1 MTTNVQQIQETPVNP
16 LNGFKA
22 TYVDFIK
29 ERQNI
34 QQNNNLKVYNS
45 IMNDD
50 MTTFNQI
57 TNANEIERVL
67 KEINIINNVPVSL
80 KELLENV
87 KRDMFKCIIFAGRIA
102 KNSSRQGTQDEALQI
117 EVCAKAAE
125 NFNIKIEN
133 LSSTAFRAIKNEPT
147 ILSNNEFKERKIN
160 KSETLKSFDAKI
172 SGDLN
177 GWVCAKVCYGAGG
190 HQDNVFEE
198 MYNYCEWVEQ
208 YHANS
213 NELFVVLIDTDL
225 TRQFNELKE
234 KYEKN
239 KNILIVDHIGFQN
252 YLKDYYIKN
261 EKKKLNHLYGNYGY
275 DILEYLRNSAN
286 I

>member
-1 MTTNVQQIQETPVNP
+1 MMNKQTV
-16 LNGFKA
+16 L
-22 TYVDFIK
+22 DFIK
-29 ERQNI
+29 KYPMSI
-34 QQNNNLKVYNS
+34 LLAIIAINLFS
-45 IMNDD
+45 I
-50 MTTFNQI
+50 
-57 TNANEIERVL
+57 AG
-67 KEINIINNVPVSL
+67 SL
-80 KELLENV
+80 KENA
-87 KRDMFKCIIFAGRIA
+87 KRNQIELAIDNMDSKSHSYLSIFAGRIA

-117 EVCAKAAE
+117 EVCAKAAA

-133 LSSTAFRAIKNEPT
+133 LSSTAFRATKNEPT

-198 MYNYCEWVEQ
+198 MYNYCEWVDQ

-213 NELFVVLIDTDL
+213 NQLFVVLIDTDL
-225 TRQFNELKE
+225 TKQFNELKE
-234 KYEKN
+234 KYEKI

-252 YLKDYYIKN
+252 YL
-261 EKKKLNHLYGNYGY
+261 NHHHQLSHTNY
-275 DILEYLRNSAN
+275 LVL
-286 I
+286 